1 MKNFYLFN
9 TKYDNEKNRM
19 ILYFTENIITQKVD
33 FVYKEKYYPSF
44 YLDLPKKLV
53 QDLLID
59 FKKKIKIERINSNK
73 IKLIAKNYTT
83 LQKCAN
89 ILNSASSK
97 NILLIEP
104 ERQYLINNNWS
115 YYDSFI
121 ISYNNQIK
129 KIEKNTITNINI
141 NKFISKIGISNKLDL
156 VKSLSKRLLLSNI
169 LKIKPE
175 INIKNDEI
183 LNILFE
189 NNFYEN
195 KLVLKNKQKIPYTK
209 TQSIIKNTFELDYYK
224 IRPEINIKNDEILNI
239 LFENN
244 FYKNKLVLKN
254 KQKIS
259 YIKTQNIIKNTI
271 ALDFSKIWPY
281 ILQNEFYNIGY
292 ETLNCNDCKPKNLS
306 DTNILSSSLV
316 KVRFLRDGLYFLS
329 KDKEWGNEYHK
340 NNSFKENRINYMKQ
354 NKIKQLPTGPFF
366 KNETEYIELIDAIDL
381 MNNKN
386 IEILED
392 TTKLNWTCKN
402 KESFISKI
410 IHDLKNKIQSIE
422 TSINLSN
429 SINYNQKNYFN
440 LEKNPVFTQY
450 TTEFNVLNNILE
462 EIPRFMQHTNTKFY
476 DPIVAKSVRLI
487 KKETINKINNQ
498 NLIIEQ
504 NEKIV
509 IKDKRII
516 KKINNYFPELNIPI
530 PKIIGL

>member
-9 TKYDNEKNRM
+9 TKYDNEKNRI
-19 ILYFTENIITQKVD
+19 ILYFTENIITQKAD
-33 FVYKEKYYPSF
+33 FIYKERYYPSF
-44 YLDLPKKLV
+44 YVDLPKVLV
-53 QDLLID
+53 QNLLID
-59 FKKKIKIERINSNK
+59 FKKKIKIEKINSEK
-73 IKLIAKNYTT
+73 IKLIAKNYII

-97 NILLIEP
+97 NILVIEP

-121 ISYNNQIK
+121 ITYNNQIK

-141 NKFISKIGISNKLDL
+141 NKFISKIGIQEKLDL

-189 NNFYEN
+189 NNFY
-195 KLVLKNKQKIPYTK
+195 KNQ
-209 TQSIIKNTFELDYYK
+209 
-224 IRPEINIKNDEILNI
+224 
-239 LFENN
+239 
-244 FYKNKLVLKN
+244 LVLKN

-259 YIKTQNIIKNTI
+259 YLKTQDAIKNSI
-271 ALDFSKIWPY
+271 ALDFSKVWPY
-281 ILQNEFYNIGY
+281 LLQNEFYNIGY
-292 ETLNCNDCKPKNLS
+292 ETLNCDGCKPKNLN

-316 KVRFLRDGLYFLS
+316 KVRFLSDGFYFLS
-329 KDKEWGNEYHK
+329 KDREWGNWFHK
-340 NNSFKENRINYMKQ
+340 NNKLKENRINYMKQ
-354 NKIKQLPTGPFF
+354 NRIKQLPTGPFF
-366 KNETEYIELIDAIDL
+366 KNQIEFIELIDAVDL
-381 MNNKN
+381 VNNKN

-392 TTKLNWTCKN
+392 TSKLNWACKN
-402 KESFISKI
+402 KESFVSKI

-422 TSINLSN
+422 MSINLSN
-429 SINYNQKNYFN
+429 SINYNQKNNFN
-440 LEKNPVFTQY
+440 LEKNPVFVQY

-476 DPIVAKSVRLI
+476 DPLVAKSVKLI

-498 NLIIEQ
+498 NLVIEQ
-504 NEKIV
+504 NEKII
-509 IKDKRII
+509 IKDKNLI
-516 KKINNYFPELNIPI
+516 KKMNNYFPKLNIPI

>member
-44 YLDLPKKLV
+44 YIDLPKKLV
-53 QDLLID
+53 LNLLID
-59 FKKKIKIERINSNK
+59 FKKKIKIERINNNK

-121 ISYNNQIK
+121 ISYNNQVK

-169 LKIKPE
+169 LKIRPE

-195 KLVLKNKQKIPYTK
+195 KLVLKNKQKIPYT
-209 TQSIIKNTFELDYYK
+209 
-224 IRPEINIKNDEILNI
+224 
-239 LFENN
+239 
-244 FYKNKLVLKN
+244 
-254 KQKIS
+254 
-259 YIKTQNIIKNTI
+259 KTQNIIKNTI

-366 KNETEYIELIDAIDL
+366 KNKIEFIELIDAIDL
-381 MNNKN
+381 MNQES

-402 KESFISKI
+402 KESFVSKI
-410 IHDLKNKIQSIE
+410 IHDLKNKIKYIE

-429 SINYNQKNYFN
+429 SINYNQKNNFN

-450 TTEFNVLNNILE
+450 TTEFSVLNNILE

-516 KKINNYFPELNIPI
+516 KKMNNYFPELNMPI

>member
-73 IKLIAKNYTT
+73 IKLIAKNYTI

-156 VKSLSKRLLLSNI
+156 IKSLSKRLLLSNI

-209 TQSIIKNTFELDYYK
+209 TQSIIKNTIE
-224 IRPEINIKNDEILNI
+224 
-239 LFENN
+239 
-244 FYKNKLVLKN
+244 
-254 KQKIS
+254 
-259 YIKTQNIIKNTI
+259 
-271 ALDFSKIWPY
+271 LDFSKIWPY

-340 NNSFKENRINYMKQ
+340 NNRFKENRINYMKQ

-366 KNETEYIELIDAIDL
+366 KNKTEFIELIDAIDL

>member
-73 IKLIAKNYTT
+73 IKLIAKNYTI

-209 TQSIIKNTFELDYYK
+209 TQ
-224 IRPEINIKNDEILNI
+224 
-239 LFENN
+239 
-244 FYKNKLVLKN
+244 
-254 KQKIS
+254 
-259 YIKTQNIIKNTI
+259 NIIKNTI
-271 ALDFSKIWPY
+271 ELDFSKIWPY

-316 KVRFLRDGLYFLS
+316 KVRFLKDGLYFLS

-340 NNSFKENRINYMKQ
+340 NNNFKENRINYMKQ

-429 SINYNQKNYFN
+429 SINYNQKNNFN

>member
-73 IKLIAKNYTT
+73 IKLIAKNYTI

-209 TQSIIKNTFELDYYK
+209 TQSIIKNTIE
-224 IRPEINIKNDEILNI
+224 
-239 LFENN
+239 
-244 FYKNKLVLKN
+244 
-254 KQKIS
+254 
-259 YIKTQNIIKNTI
+259 
-271 ALDFSKIWPY
+271 LDFSKIWPY

-340 NNSFKENRINYMKQ
+340 NNRFKENRINYMKQ